1 MSKFTICLC
10 NILVYF
16 LFLYMINDNKRQN
29 TKLNNSLLSVS
40 WFLWILSSSAPI
52 IKVHYVWSKMLIKL
66 IGCMTRFG
74 PNIPEVGQQWC
85 QHSNWCLIMLI
96 QYPVVVVPNIFM
108 RPIKQISIWSLT
120 SCIMMVSLSFA
131 DCCDGNI
138 PNIGEESEKFVLLET
153 PLVLNIVI
161 LPIKWISALWRILW
175 VD

>member
-1 MSKFTICLC
+1 M
-10 NILVYF
+10 
-16 LFLYMINDNKRQN
+16 
-29 TKLNNSLLSVS
+29 
-40 WFLWILSSSAPI
+40 I
-52 IKVHYVWSKMLIKL
+52 IKDKIQNLITLYYLSLDFCGSYPALPPSSRSENEVHYVWSKMLIKL

-96 QYPVVVVPNIFM
+96 QYPVVVVSNIFM
-108 RPIKQISIWSLT
+108 WPIKQISIWSLT

-131 DCCDGNI
+131 DCCAGNI

-161 LPIKWISALWRILW
+161 LPIKWISALWQTLW